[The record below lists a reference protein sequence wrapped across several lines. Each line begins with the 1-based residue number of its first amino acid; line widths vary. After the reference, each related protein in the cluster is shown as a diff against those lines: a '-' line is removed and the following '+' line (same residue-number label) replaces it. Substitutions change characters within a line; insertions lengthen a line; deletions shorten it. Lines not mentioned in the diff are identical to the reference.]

1 MPSSPP
7 LTDPRLNA
15 SMRRHLRALSITRVE
30 SYLIWCRAN
39 GFGAGLQKSPTL
51 RQQERHHAVQMKIQ
65 ILASKAAAY
74 QHKRRRKDIIA
85 LIAAGQI
92 GEEELTS
99 PVLLQMHFMFHQAI
113 TESAVQDAFLERL
126 IHVEKTSRLFH
137 IKSVVSQYG
146 PQPENTFIHALAQH
160 GWDIFQMW
168 TAQEGLS
175 PPGNRS
181 KALRRL

>member
-1 MPSSPP
+1 
-7 LTDPRLNA
+7 
-15 SMRRHLRALSITRVE
+15 
-30 SYLIWCRAN
+30 
-39 GFGAGLQKSPTL
+39 
-51 RQQERHHAVQMKIQ
+51 MKIQ

-99 PVLLQMHFMFHQAI
+99 PVLLQMHFLFHQAI
-113 TESAVQDAFLERL
+113 TESVVQDAFLERL

-137 IKSVVSQYG
+137 IKPVISQNG

-181 KALRRL
+181 KAMRRL